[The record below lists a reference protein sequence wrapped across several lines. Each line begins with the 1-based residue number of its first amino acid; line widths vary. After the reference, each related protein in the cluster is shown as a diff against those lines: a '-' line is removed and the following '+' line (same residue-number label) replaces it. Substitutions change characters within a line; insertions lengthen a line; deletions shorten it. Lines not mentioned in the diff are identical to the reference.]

1 MNNKPNIAI
10 FLLYLRHVEADSQ
23 LKGTDHNVDDRCPCL
38 VCELAGVPGSLVP
51 DCAVS
56 MYS

>member
-23 LKGTDHNVDDRCPCL
+23 LKGTDHNVDD
-38 VCELAGVPGSLVP
+38 
-51 DCAVS
+51 
-56 MYS
+56 